1 MLNLSNILNKHL
13 KKEYLFLAIIIY
25 SGTLLMPNT
34 CTADSA
40 RAILGPMSVLGNL
53 SVPEQQILFNRF
65 REQLNQRYHLV
76 SHKVLE
82 LITERGI
89 KSIDI
94 EDCTSSKCVREVLS
108 FTKNLHH
115 QFKTDELFLFQLVRN
130 ETETQM
136 SLKLS
141 SLSIP
146 EITEKIVTRTC
157 HKCDTETLIRHVDK
171 LVQKML
177 ENLPLEKVALPKKDI
192 VPTEK
197 EVPLPEKDIAPTE
210 KEVALPEK
218 DIAPTEIEVALPEK
232 DIAPTEKEVTSP
244 KKDIAP
250 TEKEVAS
257 PKKFSSP
264 EPVELLDL
272 AEKKIPEPPAPDHYI
287 VARESYNQR
296 IGQLLLDV
304 TYALQIFRS
313 GMFVQLEVSIDESGT
328 VADIIIKTTSG
339 SQDFDETAIMALE
352 DIQFDPLPEAMLKY
366 GNYVVNLQI
375 QNSR

>member
-1 MLNLSNILNKHL
+1 M
-13 KKEYLFLAIIIY
+13 AIIIY
-25 SGTLLMPNT
+25 SGTLLMPKT

-40 RAILGPMSVLGNL
+40 RAIIGPMSVLGNL

-82 LITERGI
+82 LIAERGI

-130 ETETQM
+130 ETGTQM

-157 HKCDTETLIRHVDK
+157 HKCDTETLIRNVDK

-177 ENLPLEKVALPKKDI
+177 ENLPLEKVALPEKDI

-197 EVPLPEKDIAPTE
+197 EIA
-210 KEVALPEK
+210 
-218 DIAPTEIEVALPEK
+218 
-232 DIAPTEKEVTSP
+232 SP

-257 PKKFSSP
+257 PEKFSSP

-272 AEKKIPEPPAPDHYI
+272 AEKQFPEPDPYI
-287 VARESYNQR
+287 VARDSYNQQ
-296 IGQLLLDV
+296 IGQSLLDV

-328 VADIIIKTTSG
+328 VTDIIIKRTSG

-366 GNYVVNLQI
+366 GNYVVILQI

>member
-1 MLNLSNILNKHL
+1 MKGIQLMLNLSNILNKHL

-25 SGTLLMPNT
+25 SGTLLMPKT

-40 RAILGPMSVLGNL
+40 RAIIGPMSVLGNL

-82 LITERGI
+82 LIAERGI

-157 HKCDTETLIRHVDK
+157 HKCDTETLIRNVDK

-177 ENLPLEKVALPKKDI
+177 ENLPLEKVALPEKDI

-197 EVPLPEKDIAPTE
+197 EVA
-210 KEVALPEK
+210 
-218 DIAPTEIEVALPEK
+218 
-232 DIAPTEKEVTSP
+232 SP

-257 PKKFSSP
+257 PEKFSSP

-272 AEKKIPEPPAPDHYI
+272 AEKQIPEPPAPDPYI

-328 VADIIIKTTSG
+328 VTDIIIKTTSG

-366 GNYVVNLQI
+366 GNYVVILQI

>member
-1 MLNLSNILNKHL
+1 MKGVQLMLYLSNILNKHL
-13 KKEYLFLAIIIY
+13 KKEYLYLAIIIC
-25 SGTLLMPNT
+25 SGTLLMPKT

-40 RAILGPMSVLGNL
+40 RAIIGPMSVFGNL

-82 LITERGI
+82 LIAERGI

-177 ENLPLEKVALPKKDI
+177 ENLPLEKVALPEKDI
-192 VPTEK
+192 APIEK

-210 KEVALPEK
+210 KEVASPE
-218 DIAPTEIEVALPEK
+218 
-232 DIAPTEKEVTSP
+232 
-244 KKDIAP
+244 
-250 TEKEVAS
+250 
-257 PKKFSSP
+257 KFSSP

-272 AEKKIPEPPAPDHYI
+272 AEKQIPEPPAPDPYI

-339 SQDFDETAIMALE
+339 SPDFDETAIMALE
-352 DIQFDPLPEAMLKY
+352 DIQFDPLPEVMLKY
-366 GNYVVNLQI
+366 GNYVVILQI

>member
-25 SGTLLMPNT
+25 SGTLLMPKT

-40 RAILGPMSVLGNL
+40 RAIIGPMSVLGNL

-82 LITERGI
+82 LIAERGI

-177 ENLPLEKVALPKKDI
+177 ENLPLEKI
-192 VPTEK
+192 
-197 EVPLPEKDIAPTE
+197 
-210 KEVALPEK
+210 ALPEK
-218 DIAPTEIEVALPEK
+218 NIVTSEKEVALPEK
-232 DIAPTEKEVTSP
+232 DIAPTEKEVASP

-257 PKKFSSP
+257 PEKFSSP

-272 AEKKIPEPPAPDHYI
+272 AEKQIPEPPAPDPYI

-366 GNYVVNLQI
+366 GNYVVILQI

>member
-25 SGTLLMPNT
+25 SGTLLMPKT

-40 RAILGPMSVLGNL
+40 RAIIGPMSVLGNL

-82 LITERGI
+82 LIAERGI

-177 ENLPLEKVALPKKDI
+177 ENLPLEKVALPEKDI
-192 VPTEK
+192 V
-197 EVPLPEKDIAPTE
+197 PTE

-218 DIAPTEIEVALPEK
+218 DIAPTE
-232 DIAPTEKEVTSP
+232 
-244 KKDIAP
+244 
-250 TEKEVAS
+250 KEVAS
-257 PKKFSSP
+257 PEKFSSP

-272 AEKKIPEPPAPDHYI
+272 AEKQIPEPPAPDPYI

-366 GNYVVNLQI
+366 GNYVVILQI

>member
-25 SGTLLMPNT
+25 SGTLLMPKT

-40 RAILGPMSVLGNL
+40 RAIIGPMSVLGNL

-82 LITERGI
+82 LIAERGI

-177 ENLPLEKVALPKKDI
+177 ENLPLEKVALPEKDI
-192 VPTEK
+192 VPDEK
-197 EVPLPEKDIAPTE
+197 
-210 KEVALPEK
+210 
-218 DIAPTEIEVALPEK
+218 EVALPEK
-232 DIAPTEKEVTSP
+232 DIAPTEKEVASP

-257 PKKFSSP
+257 PEKFSSP

-272 AEKKIPEPPAPDHYI
+272 AEKQIPEPPAPDPYI

-366 GNYVVNLQI
+366 GNYVVILQI

>member
-25 SGTLLMPNT
+25 SGTLLMPKT

-40 RAILGPMSVLGNL
+40 RAIIGPMSVLGNL

-82 LITERGI
+82 LIAERGI

-177 ENLPLEKVALPKKDI
+177 ENLPLEKVALPEKDI
-192 VPTEK
+192 V
-197 EVPLPEKDIAPTE
+197 PTE

-218 DIAPTEIEVALPEK
+218 DIAT
-232 DIAPTEKEVTSP
+232 
-244 KKDIAP
+244 

-257 PKKFSSP
+257 PKKDIVPIEKEVASPEKFSSP

-272 AEKKIPEPPAPDHYI
+272 AEKQIPEPPAPDPYI

-366 GNYVVNLQI
+366 GNYVVILQI

>member
-25 SGTLLMPNT
+25 SGTLLMPKT

-40 RAILGPMSVLGNL
+40 RAIIGPMSVLGNL

-82 LITERGI
+82 LIAERGI

-177 ENLPLEKVALPKKDI
+177 ENLPLEKVALPEKDI
-192 VPTEK
+192 VPTEKEVALPEKDIVSTEK
-197 EVPLPEKDIAPTE
+197 EVPLPEKDIAT
-210 KEVALPEK
+210 
-218 DIAPTEIEVALPEK
+218 
-232 DIAPTEKEVTSP
+232 
-244 KKDIAP
+244 

-257 PKKFSSP
+257 PEKFSSP

-272 AEKKIPEPPAPDHYI
+272 AEKQIPELPARDPYI

-366 GNYVVNLQI
+366 GNYVVILQI

>member
-25 SGTLLMPNT
+25 SGTLLMPKT
-34 CTADSA
+34 CTADSV
-40 RAILGPMSVLGNL
+40 RAIIGPMSVLGNL
-53 SVPEQQILFNRF
+53 SVSEQQILFNRF

-82 LITERGI
+82 LIAERGI

-177 ENLPLEKVALPKKDI
+177 ENLPLENIALLEKDI

-197 EVPLPEKDIAPTE
+197 EVA
-210 KEVALPEK
+210 
-218 DIAPTEIEVALPEK
+218 
-232 DIAPTEKEVTSP
+232 SP

-257 PKKFSSP
+257 PEKFSSP

-272 AEKKIPEPPAPDHYI
+272 AEKQIPEPPAPDPYI

-366 GNYVVNLQI
+366 GNYVVILQI

>member
-1 MLNLSNILNKHL
+1 MKGVQLMLNLSNILNKHL

-25 SGTLLMPNT
+25 SGTLLMPKT

-40 RAILGPMSVLGNL
+40 RAIIGPMSVLGNL

-82 LITERGI
+82 LIAERGI

-177 ENLPLEKVALPKKDI
+177 ENLPLEKVALPEKDI
-192 VPTEK
+192 VPHEK
-197 EVPLPEKDIAPTE
+197 
-210 KEVALPEK
+210 
-218 DIAPTEIEVALPEK
+218 EVALPEK
-232 DIAPTEKEVTSP
+232 DIAPTEKEV
-244 KKDIAP
+244 
-250 TEKEVAS
+250 AS
-257 PKKFSSP
+257 PEKFSSP

-272 AEKKIPEPPAPDHYI
+272 AEKQIPEPPAPDPYI

-366 GNYVVNLQI
+366 GNYVVILQI

>member
-1 MLNLSNILNKHL
+1 MLNLSNILNKLL
-13 KKEYLFLAIIIY
+13 KKEYLLLAIIIY
-25 SGTLLMPNT
+25 SGTLLMPKT

-40 RAILGPMSVLGNL
+40 RAIIGPMSVLGNL

-82 LITERGI
+82 LIAERGI

-177 ENLPLEKVALPKKDI
+177 ENLPLEKVALPEKDI
-192 VPTEK
+192 V
-197 EVPLPEKDIAPTE
+197 PTE

-218 DIAPTEIEVALPEK
+218 DIAPTE
-232 DIAPTEKEVTSP
+232 
-244 KKDIAP
+244 
-250 TEKEVAS
+250 KEVAS
-257 PKKFSSP
+257 PEKFSSP

-272 AEKKIPEPPAPDHYI
+272 AEKQIPEPPAPDPYI

-366 GNYVVNLQI
+366 GNYVVILQI

>member
-25 SGTLLMPNT
+25 SGTLLMPKT

-40 RAILGPMSVLGNL
+40 RAIIGPMSVLGNL

-82 LITERGI
+82 LIAERGI

-177 ENLPLEKVALPKKDI
+177 ENLPLEKVALPEKDI
-192 VPTEK
+192 VPTEKEVALPEKYIAPTEK
-197 EVPLPEKDIAPTE
+197 EVPLPEKY
-210 KEVALPEK
+210 
-218 DIAPTEIEVALPEK
+218 
-232 DIAPTEKEVTSP
+232 
-244 KKDIAP
+244 IAP

-257 PKKFSSP
+257 PEKFSSP

-272 AEKKIPEPPAPDHYI
+272 AEKQIPEPPAPDPYI

-366 GNYVVNLQI
+366 GNYVVILQI

>member
-25 SGTLLMPNT
+25 SGTLLMPKT

-40 RAILGPMSVLGNL
+40 RAIIGPMSVLGNL

-82 LITERGI
+82 LIAERGI

-177 ENLPLEKVALPKKDI
+177 ENLPLEKVALPEKDI
-192 VPTEK
+192 V
-197 EVPLPEKDIAPTE
+197 PTE

-218 DIAPTEIEVALPEK
+218 DIV
-232 DIAPTEKEVTSP
+232 PTEKEVASP
-244 KKDIAP
+244 GKDIAP

-257 PKKFSSP
+257 PEKFSSP

-272 AEKKIPEPPAPDHYI
+272 AERQISEPPAPDPYI

-366 GNYVVNLQI
+366 GNYVVILQI

>member
-1 MLNLSNILNKHL
+1 MKGVQLMLNLSNILNKHL

-25 SGTLLMPNT
+25 SGTSLMPKT

-40 RAILGPMSVLGNL
+40 RAIIGPMSVLGNL

-82 LITERGI
+82 LIAERGI

-177 ENLPLEKVALPKKDI
+177 ENLPLEKVALPEKDI

-197 EVPLPEKDIAPTE
+197 EVTLPEKDIAPTG
-210 KEVALPEK
+210 
-218 DIAPTEIEVALPEK
+218 
-232 DIAPTEKEVTSP
+232 
-244 KKDIAP
+244 
-250 TEKEVAS
+250 KEVAS
-257 PKKFSSP
+257 PEKFSSP

-272 AEKKIPEPPAPDHYI
+272 AEKQIPEPPAPDPYI

-328 VADIIIKTTSG
+328 VANIIIKTTSG

-366 GNYVVNLQI
+366 GNYVVILQI

>member
-25 SGTLLMPNT
+25 SGTSLMPKT

-40 RAILGPMSVLGNL
+40 RAIIGPMSVLGNL

-82 LITERGI
+82 LIAERGI

-157 HKCDTETLIRHVDK
+157 YKCDTETLIRHVDK

-177 ENLPLEKVALPKKDI
+177 ENLPLEKVALPEKDI
-192 VPTEK
+192 V
-197 EVPLPEKDIAPTE
+197 PTE

-218 DIAPTEIEVALPEK
+218 DIAPTEKEVAL
-232 DIAPTEKEVTSP
+232 P

-257 PKKFSSP
+257 PEKFSSP

-272 AEKKIPEPPAPDHYI
+272 AEKQIPEPPAPDPYI

-366 GNYVVNLQI
+366 GNYVVILQI

>member
-25 SGTLLMPNT
+25 SGTLLMPKT

-40 RAILGPMSVLGNL
+40 RAIIGPMSVLGNL

-82 LITERGI
+82 LIAERGI

-177 ENLPLEKVALPKKDI
+177 ENLPLEKVALPEKDI
-192 VPTEK
+192 VT
-197 EVPLPEKDIAPTE
+197 TE

-218 DIAPTEIEVALPEK
+218 DIAPA
-232 DIAPTEKEVTSP
+232 EKEVASP

-257 PKKFSSP
+257 PEKFSSP

-272 AEKKIPEPPAPDHYI
+272 AEKQIPEPPAPDPYI

-366 GNYVVNLQI
+366 GNYVVILQI

>member
-1 MLNLSNILNKHL
+1 MKGVQLMLNLSNILNKHP
-13 KKEYLFLAIIIY
+13 KKEYLFLALIIY
-25 SGTLLMPNT
+25 TGTLLMPKT

-40 RAILGPMSVLGNL
+40 RAIIGPMSVLGNL

-82 LITERGI
+82 LIAERGI

-177 ENLPLEKVALPKKDI
+177 ENLPLEKVALPEKDI

-197 EVPLPEKDIAPTE
+197 EVVFPE
-210 KEVALPEK
+210 
-218 DIAPTEIEVALPEK
+218 
-232 DIAPTEKEVTSP
+232 
-244 KKDIAP
+244 KDIAP

-257 PKKFSSP
+257 PKKDIAPIEKEVASPEKFSSP

-272 AEKKIPEPPAPDHYI
+272 AEKQIPEPPAPDPYI

-366 GNYVVNLQI
+366 GNYVVILQI

>member
-1 MLNLSNILNKHL
+1 MKGVQLMLNLSNILNKHL

-25 SGTLLMPNT
+25 SGTLLMPKT

-40 RAILGPMSVLGNL
+40 RAIIGPMSVLGNL

-82 LITERGI
+82 LIAERGI

-177 ENLPLEKVALPKKDI
+177 ENLPLEKVALP
-192 VPTEK
+192 E
-197 EVPLPEKDIAPTE
+197 
-210 KEVALPEK
+210 
-218 DIAPTEIEVALPEK
+218 
-232 DIAPTEKEVTSP
+232 
-244 KKDIAP
+244 KDIAP

-257 PKKFSSP
+257 PKKDIAPTEKEIASPEKFSSP

-272 AEKKIPEPPAPDHYI
+272 AEKQIPEPPAPDPYI
-287 VARESYNQR
+287 VARESYNHR

-313 GMFVQLEVSIDESGT
+313 GMFVQFEVSIDESGT

-366 GNYVVNLQI
+366 GNYVVILQI

>member
-1 MLNLSNILNKHL
+1 MKGVQLMLNLSNILNKHL

-25 SGTLLMPNT
+25 SGTLLMPKT

-40 RAILGPMSVLGNL
+40 RAIIGPMSVLGNL

-82 LITERGI
+82 LIAERGI

-177 ENLPLEKVALPKKDI
+177 ENLPLEKVALPEKDI
-192 VPTEK
+192 V
-197 EVPLPEKDIAPTE
+197 PTE

-218 DIAPTEIEVALPEK
+218 NVAPTEKEDPFPEK
-232 DIAPTEKEVTSP
+232 DIAPN
-244 KKDIAP
+244 
-250 TEKEVAS
+250 EKEVAS
-257 PKKFSSP
+257 PEKFSSP

-272 AEKKIPEPPAPDHYI
+272 AEKQIPEPPAPDPYI

-328 VADIIIKTTSG
+328 VANIIIKTTSG

-366 GNYVVNLQI
+366 GNYVVILQI

>member
-25 SGTLLMPNT
+25 SGTLLMPKT

-40 RAILGPMSVLGNL
+40 RAIIGPMSVLGNL

-82 LITERGI
+82 LIAERGI

-146 EITEKIVTRTC
+146 EVTEKIVTRTC
-157 HKCDTETLIRHVDK
+157 HKCGTETLIRHVDK

-177 ENLPLEKVALPKKDI
+177 ENLPLEKVALPEKDI
-192 VPTEK
+192 V
-197 EVPLPEKDIAPTE
+197 PTE

-218 DIAPTEIEVALPEK
+218 DIAPTE
-232 DIAPTEKEVTSP
+232 
-244 KKDIAP
+244 
-250 TEKEVAS
+250 KEVAS
-257 PKKFSSP
+257 PEKFSSP

-272 AEKKIPEPPAPDHYI
+272 AEKQIPEPPAPDPYI

-366 GNYVVNLQI
+366 GNYVVILQI

>member
-1 MLNLSNILNKHL
+1 MNGVQLMLNLSNILNKHL

-25 SGTLLMPNT
+25 SGTLLMPKT

-40 RAILGPMSVLGNL
+40 RAIIGPMSVLGNL

-82 LITERGI
+82 LIAERGI

-177 ENLPLEKVALPKKDI
+177 ENLPLEKVTLQEKDI
-192 VPTEK
+192 VS
-197 EVPLPEKDIAPTE
+197 TE

-218 DIAPTEIEVALPEK
+218 DIAPTEKEVA
-232 DIAPTEKEVTSP
+232 SP

-257 PKKFSSP
+257 PEKFSSP

-272 AEKKIPEPPAPDHYI
+272 AEKQIPEPPAPDPYI

-366 GNYVVNLQI
+366 GNYVVILQI

>member
-1 MLNLSNILNKHL
+1 MKVVQLMLNLSNILNKHL

-25 SGTLLMPNT
+25 SGTLLMPKT

-40 RAILGPMSVLGNL
+40 RAIIGPMSVLGNL

-82 LITERGI
+82 LIAERGI

-197 EVPLPEKDIAPTE
+197 EAALPEKDIAPTE
-210 KEVALPEK
+210 KEVASPE
-218 DIAPTEIEVALPEK
+218 
-232 DIAPTEKEVTSP
+232 
-244 KKDIAP
+244 
-250 TEKEVAS
+250 
-257 PKKFSSP
+257 KFSSP

-272 AEKKIPEPPAPDHYI
+272 AEKQIPEPSAPDHYI

-366 GNYVVNLQI
+366 GNYVVILQI

>member
-1 MLNLSNILNKHL
+1 MKVVQLMLNLSNILNKHL

-25 SGTLLMPNT
+25 SGTLLMPKT

-40 RAILGPMSVLGNL
+40 RAIIGPMSVLGNL

-82 LITERGI
+82 LIAERGI

-177 ENLPLEKVALPKKDI
+177 ENLPLEKVALP
-192 VPTEK
+192 
-197 EVPLPEKDIAPTE
+197 EKDIAPTE

-218 DIAPTEIEVALPEK
+218 DIAPTE
-232 DIAPTEKEVTSP
+232 
-244 KKDIAP
+244 
-250 TEKEVAS
+250 KEVAS
-257 PKKFSSP
+257 PEKFSSP

-272 AEKKIPEPPAPDHYI
+272 AEKQIPEPPAPDPYI

-366 GNYVVNLQI
+366 GNYVVILQI

>member
-25 SGTLLMPNT
+25 SGTLLMPKT

-40 RAILGPMSVLGNL
+40 RAIIGPMSVLGNL

-82 LITERGI
+82 LIAERGI

-157 HKCDTETLIRHVDK
+157 YKCDTETLIRHVDK

-177 ENLPLEKVALPKKDI
+177 ENLPLEKVALPEKDI
-192 VPTEK
+192 V
-197 EVPLPEKDIAPTE
+197 PTE

-218 DIAPTEIEVALPEK
+218 DIAPTE
-232 DIAPTEKEVTSP
+232 
-244 KKDIAP
+244 
-250 TEKEVAS
+250 KEVAS
-257 PKKFSSP
+257 PEKFSSP

-272 AEKKIPEPPAPDHYI
+272 AEKQIPEPPAPDPYI
-287 VARESYNQR
+287 VPRESYNQR

-366 GNYVVNLQI
+366 GNYVVILQI

>member
-1 MLNLSNILNKHL
+1 
-13 KKEYLFLAIIIY
+13 
-25 SGTLLMPNT
+25 MPKT

-40 RAILGPMSVLGNL
+40 RAIIGPMSVLGNL

-82 LITERGI
+82 LIAERGI

-177 ENLPLEKVALPKKDI
+177 ENLPLEKVALPEKDI
-192 VPTEK
+192 V
-197 EVPLPEKDIAPTE
+197 PTE

-218 DIAPTEIEVALPEK
+218 DIAPTE
-232 DIAPTEKEVTSP
+232 
-244 KKDIAP
+244 
-250 TEKEVAS
+250 KEVAS
-257 PKKFSSP
+257 PEKFSSP

-272 AEKKIPEPPAPDHYI
+272 AEKQIPEPPAPDPYI

-328 VADIIIKTTSG
+328 VTDIIIKTTSG

-366 GNYVVNLQI
+366 GNYVVILQI

>member
-25 SGTLLMPNT
+25 SGTLLMPKT

-40 RAILGPMSVLGNL
+40 RAIIGPMSVLGNL

-82 LITERGI
+82 LIAERGI

-177 ENLPLEKVALPKKDI
+177 ENLPLEKVALPEKDI
-192 VPTEK
+192 V
-197 EVPLPEKDIAPTE
+197 PTE

-218 DIAPTEIEVALPEK
+218 DIAPTEKEVA
-232 DIAPTEKEVTSP
+232 SP

-257 PKKFSSP
+257 PEKFSSP

-272 AEKKIPEPPAPDHYI
+272 AERQISEPPAPDPYI

-366 GNYVVNLQI
+366 GNYVVILQI

>member
-1 MLNLSNILNKHL
+1 MKGVQLMLNLSDILNKHL

-25 SGTLLMPNT
+25 SGTLLMPKT

-40 RAILGPMSVLGNL
+40 RAIIGPMSVLGNL

-82 LITERGI
+82 LIAERGI

-177 ENLPLEKVALPKKDI
+177 ENLPLEKVALP
-192 VPTEK
+192 E
-197 EVPLPEKDIAPTE
+197 
-210 KEVALPEK
+210 
-218 DIAPTEIEVALPEK
+218 
-232 DIAPTEKEVTSP
+232 
-244 KKDIAP
+244 KDIAP

-257 PKKFSSP
+257 PEKFSSP

-272 AEKKIPEPPAPDHYI
+272 TEKQIPEPPAPDHYI

-366 GNYVVNLQI
+366 GNYVVILQI

>member
-1 MLNLSNILNKHL
+1 MKGVQLMLNLSNILNKHL

-25 SGTLLMPNT
+25 SGTSLMPKT

-40 RAILGPMSVLGNL
+40 RAIIGPMSVLGNL

-82 LITERGI
+82 LIAERGI

-177 ENLPLEKVALPKKDI
+177 ENLPLEKVALPEKDI

-197 EVPLPEKDIAPTE
+197 EVPLPEKDIAPTG
-210 KEVALPEK
+210 
-218 DIAPTEIEVALPEK
+218 
-232 DIAPTEKEVTSP
+232 
-244 KKDIAP
+244 
-250 TEKEVAS
+250 KEVAS
-257 PKKFSSP
+257 PEKFSSP

-272 AEKKIPEPPAPDHYI
+272 AEKQIPEPPAPDHYI

-328 VADIIIKTTSG
+328 VSDTIIKTASG

-366 GNYVVNLQI
+366 GNYVVILQI

>member
-25 SGTLLMPNT
+25 SGTLLMPKT

-40 RAILGPMSVLGNL
+40 RAIIGPMSVLGNL

-82 LITERGI
+82 LIAERGI

-177 ENLPLEKVALPKKDI
+177 ENLPLEKVALP
-192 VPTEK
+192 
-197 EVPLPEKDIAPTE
+197 EKDIAPTE
-210 KEVALPEK
+210 KEVA
-218 DIAPTEIEVALPEK
+218 
-232 DIAPTEKEVTSP
+232 SP

-257 PKKFSSP
+257 PEKFSSP

-272 AEKKIPEPPAPDHYI
+272 AEKQIPEPPAPDPYI

-366 GNYVVNLQI
+366 GNYVVILQI

>member
-25 SGTLLMPNT
+25 SGTLLMPKT

-40 RAILGPMSVLGNL
+40 RAIIGPMSVLGNL

-82 LITERGI
+82 LIAERGI

-177 ENLPLEKVALPKKDI
+177 ENLPLEKVALPEKDI

-197 EVPLPEKDIAPTE
+197 
-210 KEVALPEK
+210 
-218 DIAPTEIEVALPEK
+218 EVALPEK

-257 PKKFSSP
+257 PEIFSSP

-272 AEKKIPEPPAPDHYI
+272 AEKQIPEPPAPDPYI

-313 GMFVQLEVSIDESGT
+313 GMFVQLEVSINPSGT

-352 DIQFDPLPEAMLKY
+352 NIQFDPLPVAMLEY
-366 GNYVVNLQI
+366 GNYVVILQI

>member
-1 MLNLSNILNKHL
+1 MKGVQLMLNLSNILNKHL

-25 SGTLLMPNT
+25 SGTLLMPKT

-40 RAILGPMSVLGNL
+40 RAIIGPMSVLGNL

-82 LITERGI
+82 LIAERGI

-177 ENLPLEKVALPKKDI
+177 ENLPLEKVALPEKDI
-192 VPTEK
+192 V
-197 EVPLPEKDIAPTE
+197 PTE

-218 DIAPTEIEVALPEK
+218 DIAPTG
-232 DIAPTEKEVTSP
+232 
-244 KKDIAP
+244 
-250 TEKEVAS
+250 KEVAS
-257 PKKFSSP
+257 PEKFSSP

-272 AEKKIPEPPAPDHYI
+272 AEKQIPEPPAPDHYI

-366 GNYVVNLQI
+366 GNYVVILQI

>member
-25 SGTLLMPNT
+25 SGTLLMPKT

-40 RAILGPMSVLGNL
+40 RAIIGPMSVLGNL

-82 LITERGI
+82 LIAERGI

-177 ENLPLEKVALPKKDI
+177 ENLPLEKIALPEKDI

-197 EVPLPEKDIAPTE
+197 EV
-210 KEVALPEK
+210 AL
-218 DIAPTEIEVALPEK
+218 
-232 DIAPTEKEVTSP
+232 P

-257 PKKFSSP
+257 PEKFSSP

-272 AEKKIPEPPAPDHYI
+272 AEKQIPEPPTPDPYI

-352 DIQFDPLPEAMLKY
+352 DIQFDPLPEEMLKY
-366 GNYVVNLQI
+366 GNYVVILQI
-375 QNSR
+375 KNSR

>member
-25 SGTLLMPNT
+25 SGTLLMPKT

-40 RAILGPMSVLGNL
+40 RAIIGPMSVLGNL

-82 LITERGI
+82 LIAERGI

-157 HKCDTETLIRHVDK
+157 HKCDTETLIRQVDK

-177 ENLPLEKVALPKKDI
+177 ENLPLEKVALPEKDI
-192 VPTEK
+192 VTTEK
-197 EVPLPEKDIAPTE
+197 EVALPEKDFAPTE

-218 DIAPTEIEVALPEK
+218 DIAPTE
-232 DIAPTEKEVTSP
+232 
-244 KKDIAP
+244 
-250 TEKEVAS
+250 KEVAS
-257 PKKFSSP
+257 PEKFSSP

-272 AEKKIPEPPAPDHYI
+272 AEKQIPEPPAPDPYI

-352 DIQFDPLPEAMLKY
+352 DIQFNPLPETMLKY
-366 GNYVVNLQI
+366 GNYVVILQI

>member
-1 MLNLSNILNKHL
+1 MKRVQLMLNLSNILNKHL
-13 KKEYLFLAIIIY
+13 KKEHLFLAIIIY
-25 SGTLLMPNT
+25 SGTLLMPKT

-40 RAILGPMSVLGNL
+40 RAIIGPMSVLGNL

-76 SHKVLE
+76 SHKVVE
-82 LITERGI
+82 LIAERGI

-177 ENLPLEKVALPKKDI
+177 ENLPLEKVALP
-192 VPTEK
+192 
-197 EVPLPEKDIAPTE
+197 EKDIAPTE

-218 DIAPTEIEVALPEK
+218 DIAPTKKGEVASPEK
-232 DIAPTEKEVTSP
+232 DIAP
-244 KKDIAP
+244 I
-250 TEKEVAS
+250 EKEVAS
-257 PKKFSSP
+257 PEKFSSP

-272 AEKKIPEPPAPDHYI
+272 AEKQIPEPPAPDLYMM
-287 VARESYNQR
+287 ARDHYNQQ

-313 GMFVQLEVSIDESGT
+313 GMFVQLEVSIDASGT
-328 VADIIIKTTSG
+328 ITDIIIKTTSG
-339 SQDFDETAIMALE
+339 SQDFDETAILALK
-352 DIQFDPLPEAMLKY
+352 DIQFEPLPEVMLKY
-366 GNYVVNLQI
+366 GNYVVILQI

>member
-25 SGTLLMPNT
+25 SGTLLMPKN

-40 RAILGPMSVLGNL
+40 RAIVGPMSVLGSL

-65 REQLNQRYHLV
+65 REQLNKRYYLV

-82 LITERGI
+82 LIAERGI

-108 FTKNLHH
+108 FIKNLHH

-157 HKCDTETLIRHVDK
+157 HKCNTETLIRHVDK

-177 ENLPLEKVALPKKDI
+177 ENLPLEKVAFPEKDI

-197 EVPLPEKDIAPTE
+197 EVAFPEKDIAPTE
-210 KEVALPEK
+210 KKVA
-218 DIAPTEIEVALPEK
+218 
-232 DIAPTEKEVTSP
+232 SP
-244 KKDIAP
+244 KKDITT

-257 PKKFSSP
+257 PEKFSSP
-264 EPVELLDL
+264 EPLELLDL
-272 AEKKIPEPPAPDHYI
+272 AEKHILEPPSPDPYT
-287 VARESYNQR
+287 VARDSYNQR

-328 VADIIIKTTSG
+328 VSDITIKTTSG
-339 SQDFDETAIMALE
+339 SRDFDETAIMALE
-352 DIQFDPLPEAMLKY
+352 DIQFAPLPEAMLKY
-366 GNYVVNLQI
+366 GNYVVILQI

>member
-1 MLNLSNILNKHL
+1 MKGVQLMLNLSNILNKHL
-13 KKEYLFLAIIIY
+13 KKEYLFLALIIY
-25 SGTLLMPNT
+25 TGTLLMPKT

-40 RAILGPMSVLGNL
+40 RAIIGPMSVLGNL

-82 LITERGI
+82 LIAERGI

-177 ENLPLEKVALPKKDI
+177 ENLPLEKVALPEKDI
-192 VPTEK
+192 VPIEK
-197 EVPLPEKDIAPTE
+197 
-210 KEVALPEK
+210 
-218 DIAPTEIEVALPEK
+218 EVALPEK
-232 DIAPTEKEVTSP
+232 DIAPTEKEVASP

-250 TEKEVAS
+250 IEKEVAS
-257 PKKFSSP
+257 PEKFSSP

-272 AEKKIPEPPAPDHYI
+272 AEKQIPEPPAPDPYI

-366 GNYVVNLQI
+366 GNYVVILQI

>member
-25 SGTLLMPNT
+25 SGTLLMPKT

-40 RAILGPMSVLGNL
+40 RAIIGPMSVLGNL

-82 LITERGI
+82 LIAERGI

-146 EITEKIVTRTC
+146 EITEKIVTLTC

-177 ENLPLEKVALPKKDI
+177 ENLPLEKVALPEKDI
-192 VPTEK
+192 V
-197 EVPLPEKDIAPTE
+197 PTE

-218 DIAPTEIEVALPEK
+218 DIAPTE
-232 DIAPTEKEVTSP
+232 
-244 KKDIAP
+244 
-250 TEKEVAS
+250 KEVAS
-257 PKKFSSP
+257 PEKFSSP

-272 AEKKIPEPPAPDHYI
+272 AERQISEPLAPDPYI

-328 VADIIIKTTSG
+328 IAEIIIKTTSG

-366 GNYVVNLQI
+366 GNYVAILQI

>member
-25 SGTLLMPNT
+25 SGTLLMPKT

-40 RAILGPMSVLGNL
+40 RAIIGPMSVLGNL

-82 LITERGI
+82 LIAERGI

-115 QFKTDELFLFQLVRN
+115 QFKTDELFLFQLVHN
-130 ETETQM
+130 ETKTQM

-157 HKCDTETLIRHVDK
+157 YKCDTETLIRHVDK

-177 ENLPLEKVALPKKDI
+177 ENLPLEKVALPEKDI
-192 VPTEK
+192 V
-197 EVPLPEKDIAPTE
+197 PTE

-218 DIAPTEIEVALPEK
+218 DIAPTE
-232 DIAPTEKEVTSP
+232 
-244 KKDIAP
+244 
-250 TEKEVAS
+250 KEVAS
-257 PKKFSSP
+257 PEKFSSP

-272 AEKKIPEPPAPDHYI
+272 AEKQIPEPPAPDSYI

-366 GNYVVNLQI
+366 GNYVVILQI

>member
-1 MLNLSNILNKHL
+1 MKGVQLMLNLSNILNKHL

-25 SGTLLMPNT
+25 SGTLLMPKT

-40 RAILGPMSVLGNL
+40 RAIIGPMSVLGNL

-82 LITERGI
+82 LIAERGI

-157 HKCDTETLIRHVDK
+157 HKCDTETLIRQVDK

-177 ENLPLEKVALPKKDI
+177 ENLPLEKVALPEKDI
-192 VPTEK
+192 VT
-197 EVPLPEKDIAPTE
+197 TE

-218 DIAPTEIEVALPEK
+218 DIAPTE
-232 DIAPTEKEVTSP
+232 
-244 KKDIAP
+244 
-250 TEKEVAS
+250 KEVAS
-257 PKKFSSP
+257 PEKFSSP

-272 AEKKIPEPPAPDHYI
+272 AEKQIPEPPAPDPYI

-366 GNYVVNLQI
+366 GNYVVILQI